1 MWTTPGSVTETRS
14 APQLLRPNITI
25 YSLQDCPDGSDETNE
40 VCQAVVGK
48 KEKVVAEKF
57 AVKEEEEVEEREGSN
72 PCSRWPPVC
81 GQVCISGGGEGG
93 SHRCDCV
100 QGYVQDPQDSSQC
113 KPSEGHPS
121 ILFAH
126 KSDVRKL
133 SLDRPSMTA
142 IVNNT
147 RLNLSP
153 NTLNSSSK
161 LTKILGRSSCA
172 VDFHFKTGMIFW
184 SDVRDERI
192 YK

>member
-1 MWTTPGSVTETRS
+1 M
-14 APQLLRPNITI
+14 
-25 YSLQDCPDGSDETNE
+25 
-40 VCQAVVGK
+40 
-48 KEKVVAEKF
+48 AEKF
-57 AVKEEEEVEEREGSN
+57 GVNEEEEEEEEREEREESN

-81 GQVCISGGGEGG
+81 GQVCISGGGEGEE

-100 QGYVQDPQDSSQC
+100 QGYVPDPQDTSQC

-147 RLNLSP
+147 RLD
-153 NTLNSSSK
+153 
-161 LTKILGRSSCA
+161 LTSQTSLLHLTPHTSL
-172 VDFHFKTGMIFW
+172 FTPQT
-184 SDVRDERI
+184 SDLKPPQTRRQN
-192 YK
+192 

>member
-1 MWTTPGSVTETRS
+1 M
-14 APQLLRPNITI
+14 LLH
-25 YSLQDCPDGSDETNE
+25 
-40 VCQAVVGK
+40 A
-48 KEKVVAEKF
+48 
-57 AVKEEEEVEEREGSN
+57 
-72 PCSRWPPVC
+72 
-81 GQVCISGGGEGG
+81 QVCISVPNE
-93 SHRCDCV
+93 SPDYKCECV

>member
-1 MWTTPGSVTETRS
+1 M
-14 APQLLRPNITI
+14 A
-25 YSLQDCPDGSDETNE
+25 
-40 VCQAVVGK
+40 
-48 KEKVVAEKF
+48 EKV
-57 AVKEEEEVEEREGSN
+57 AVKEEEEEREGENNN
-72 PCSRWPPVC
+72 PCSQWPPVC
-81 GQVCISGGGEGG
+81 GQVCISGGEERED
-93 SHRCDCV
+93 HRCDCV
-100 QGYVQDPQDSSQC
+100 QGYVQDPQDTSQC

-147 RLNLSP
+147 RLDLTSYTNNPHTSHLTP
-153 NTLNSSSK
+153 HTLLTSHLTLPTTSK
-161 LTKILGRSSCA
+161 RTILGRSSCA

-192 YK
+192 YKYVDIFYYVDVVCWLMLYVG